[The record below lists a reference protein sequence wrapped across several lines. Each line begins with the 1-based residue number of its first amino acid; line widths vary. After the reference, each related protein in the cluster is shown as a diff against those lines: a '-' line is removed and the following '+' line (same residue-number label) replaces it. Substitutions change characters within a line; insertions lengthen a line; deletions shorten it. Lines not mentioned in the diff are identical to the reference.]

1 MDCCVREITGSWSP
15 KSQEKN
21 YAWIDIGTWNE
32 PAGPI
37 IADDYNLL
45 IRRCDDVSDI
55 GSTDVRKIQRYV
67 DGAKGELGGKNIL
80 DPDAGIPPEK
90 QVVRCI
96 DAREVRTRVGDVEVD
111 DLFVVKKGD
120 IDGNI
125 QYQYL
130 VDADIAE
137 LKGSNIERMRG
148 YAKGQVDIDELKAF
162 KNLGYDELLEVD
174 PSGNL
179 LKRIEGVRD
188 NIPPPNT
195 GTGCTKYM
203 TKVDLDDAINKNKFR
218 GFFAKTD
225 DVSDIANPQ
234 DAIESLRLNGEVGS
248 KYNADNI
255 VRVKWDW
262 EGPSENAV
270 VPTRKMHPTYDDSF
284 TGNGFTSSRNGRI
297 IPEWEKMDDDVF
309 PSNPTYEVWN
319 GNAWVSYTP

>member
-1 MDCCVREITGSWSP
+1 
-15 KSQEKN
+15 
-21 YAWIDIGTWNE
+21 
-32 PAGPI
+32 
-37 IADDYNLL
+37 
-45 IRRCDDVSDI
+45 
-55 GSTDVRKIQRYV
+55 
-67 DGAKGELGGKNIL
+67 
-80 DPDAGIPPEK
+80 
-90 QVVRCI
+90 
-96 DAREVRTRVGDVEVD
+96 
-111 DLFVVKKGD
+111 
-120 IDGNI
+120 
-125 QYQYL
+125 
-130 VDADIAE
+130 
-137 LKGSNIERMRG
+137 MRG

-174 PSGNL
+174 PSGNS
-179 LKRIEGVRD
+179 LKRIERVRD

-203 TKVDLDDAINKNKFR
+203 TKVDLDDAMNANEFR

-270 VPTRKMHPTYDDSF
+270 VPTRKMYPTYDDSF

-297 IPEWEKMDDDVF
+297 IPEWEKKDKTF
-309 PSNPTYEVWN
+309 PSNPSYEVWN
-319 GNAWVSYTP
+319 GNLWVPYTP